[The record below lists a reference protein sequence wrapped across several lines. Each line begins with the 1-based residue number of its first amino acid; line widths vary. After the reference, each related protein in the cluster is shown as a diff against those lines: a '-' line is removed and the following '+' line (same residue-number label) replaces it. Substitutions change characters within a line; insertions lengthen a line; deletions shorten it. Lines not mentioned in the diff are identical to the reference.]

1 MTRIFLNHSP
11 TTSVRYAVLI
21 ATLCLSCLNS
31 PAAPLTWFPG
41 PSLDPPISGA
51 ATCISSGNNL
61 LIGGDSDFSSE
72 SFPKELVATNL
83 FWTPEATMYGV
94 QIACGA
100 VANGGII
107 TVYGG
112 TDGSNSLSTV
122 IGYSPSD
129 GQTNLTSM
137 SVPRSYLG
145 YAPDSSGR
153 AYAIGGLDDNGH
165 SLSSAER
172 YDQDLGTWAAIA
184 SLPAPRYNFPA
195 VFDKGSHIYAF
206 GGRTNS
212 VSGTE
217 TATVLRYSVNS
228 NNWTNMAPMPLA
240 TAGSAAALGADGKI
254 YVVGGVSG
262 GVTTNVVQVYTPA
275 SNTWVISTP
284 LPEALSA
291 SAVGVD
297 SLGRL
302 LVMGGMDVDGN
313 DVGDIWRSQQLGIPD
328 SIPVF
333 TQYPATNGFYNVP
346 YTSSITATGN
356 PQPTYLLVTAPDG
369 MLVDTYG
376 GTITWTPQGNQIGTN
391 SVTIRA
397 TNYAGYVDWNFTI
410 TVFAPPPTVLTN
422 LTVLGITDTSVTF
435 SWDPESPLVG
445 PTSYDIFRVTVTG
458 GKGGSRAYYTLIGT
472 TTTNVATIGG
482 LTVGSSH
489 MFAVS
494 PAAGGATNLYSQTIS
509 IKTTSPQS
517 PAYVFL
523 TGLTSTTLSLGWN
536 SSHGPTQNADYS
548 AITSYTI
555 AQYISGGGSYS
566 LIPKATGITGTNG
579 TVTGLIPNSS
589 ATWTVQAFDAEG
601 YGSLPLYYTVFASN
615 PSPASVTV
623 GTASLMPN
631 AGFQINATGASNQ
644 TAQVWATTDLSNS
657 NSWVLIGSFVP
668 TNNAF
673 GFTDPNASQFTQ
685 RFYRVTQP

>member
-1 MTRIFLNHSP
+1 MTRIFLSHP
-11 TTSVRYAVLI
+11 TTTAVRYAVLI

-31 PAAPLTWFPG
+31 HATPLTWFPG

-51 ATCISSGNNL
+51 ATCISGGNNL
-61 LIGGDSDFSSE
+61 LIGGDSDFSFE

-83 FWTPEATMYGV
+83 YWTPEATIYGV

-100 VANGGII
+100 VPNGGLII
-107 TVYGG
+107 VYGG
-112 TDGSNSLSTV
+112 TDGSNSLNTV

-137 SVPRSYLG
+137 SIPRSYLA

-153 AYAIGGLDDNGH
+153 AYAIGGLNG
-165 SLSSAER
+165 SGQALSSAER
-172 YDQDLGTWAAIA
+172 YDQDVDTWAAIA
-184 SLPAPRYNFPA
+184 NLPTPRYNFPA
-195 VFDKGSHIYAF
+195 VFDKGSHIYTF

-217 TATVLRYSVNS
+217 TATVLRYSVTANT
-228 NNWTNMAPMPLA
+228 WTNMAPMPLA
-240 TAGSAAALGADGKI
+240 TAGSAAALGVDGKI
-254 YVVGGVSG
+254 YIVGGISG

-284 LPEALSA
+284 LPENLSA
-291 SAVGVD
+291 SAIGVD

-313 DVGDIWRSQQLGIPD
+313 DVGDVWRSQQLGIPD

-346 YTSSITATGN
+346 YTSSINATGN
-356 PQPTYLLVTAPDG
+356 PQPTYLLVTGPDG

-397 TNYAGYVDWNFTI
+397 TNYVGSVDWNFTI
-410 TVFAPPPTVLTN
+410 TVPPPPPTVLTN
-422 LTVLGITDTSVTF
+422 LTVLGITDTTVAF
-435 SWDPESPLVG
+435 SWDPESPLAG
-445 PTSYDIFRVTVTG
+445 PTSYNIYRVTVNG
-458 GKGGSRAYYTLIGT
+458 GKGGSHAYYTLIGT

-494 PAAGGATNLYSQTIS
+494 LTAGGATNLYSQTIS

-517 PAYVFL
+517 PPYVFL

-536 SSHGPTQNADYS
+536 PSPGPVQNSSYS

-566 LIPKATGITGTNG
+566 LIPKATGIPGTNG
-579 TVTGLIPNSS
+579 TVTGLTPNSS
-589 ATWTVQAFDAEG
+589 AFWTVQAFDAEG
-601 YGSLPLYYTVFASN
+601 YGSLPLYYVVGVSN
-615 PSPASVTV
+615 PFPASVTV
-623 GTASLMPN
+623 GTASLVPN
-631 AGFQINATGASNQ
+631 VGFQIKATGASNQ
-644 TAQVWATTDLSNS
+644 TAQVWATTDLSDS
-657 NSWVLIGSFVP
+657 NSWVMIGSFLP
-668 TNNAF
+668 SNNSF
-673 GFTDPNASQFTQ
+673 GFIDPDASQFSQ
-685 RFYRVTQP
+685 RFYRMMQP